1 VRYVDW
7 DGNELALEEWGARH
21 QDFAGRKLGSAVV
34 DGCQVITLWHG
45 FGPDFVPGQSAQVF
59 GTAYSGPSGQMRQIR
74 TIDAALHYAGDL
86 LYSDYASDGSDMIG
100 LRRMR
105 EAARRH
111 GIPL

>member
-74 TIDAALHYAGDL
+74 TYVDRATAVRGHELAEAALRANPRDPDFADVPGD
-86 LYSDYASDGSDMIG
+86 
-100 LRRMR
+100 
-105 EAARRH
+105 
-111 GIPL
+111 P